1 MITKE
6 QIAPNSTRS
15 AITAAVRILQHLELP
30 LEADAPAEDIECWDY
45 LDTTKFANFH
55 QDLTEAIECLNQA
68 RNRFTHKL
76 IQRTGV

>member
-6 QIAPNSTRS
+6 QIAPDSTRN
-15 AITAAVRILQHLELP
+15 AIGRCMRILTMLRLP
-30 LEADAPAEDIECWDY
+30 LEADAPTEDIECWDY

-76 IQRTGV
+76 IQRTDV